1 MKAYV
6 ERYDPRANGSS
17 YLQNPQDN
25 EDLTLE
31 AFSD

>member
-6 ERYDPRANGSS
+6 ERYDPMANGGSC
-17 YLQNPQDN
+17 LQNPQHS

-31 AFSD
+31 AFSN